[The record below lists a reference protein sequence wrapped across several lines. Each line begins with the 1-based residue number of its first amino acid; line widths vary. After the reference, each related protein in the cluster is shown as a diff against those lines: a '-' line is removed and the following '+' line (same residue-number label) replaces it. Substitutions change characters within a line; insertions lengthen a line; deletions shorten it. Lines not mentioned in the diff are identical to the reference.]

1 MLYQQLPAARKLQ
14 QPQGLVYSL
23 AEWNGVC
30 DELFRSLTYETQM
43 ATRQTL
49 PVLPLRGTVIFPGL
63 TAPIAAGRPGTLR
76 AIESALKG
84 ERLVFAVAQRDN
96 TDEPTPDIL
105 YSMGVIARIGQIQRG
120 LGGVQLLLQGEE
132 RATSLQYTTTEGFL
146 SAVVMPVEEMKPVS
160 ENDPAFVALHK
171 ELRERAAE
179 LGERRGLPEEVVHQV
194 LDAVTDPGR
203 FADLV
208 AGYIE
213 LQPAEKQGLLETL
226 SVEERLRRVL
236 VHVQKQI
243 GMLEMQEEIKSQ
255 VQEELGERQ
264 REMYLRE
271 QMKAIQKELGD
282 DDQSKEIGEL
292 REKLLKLDLPKDAR
306 TEVEREIGRLERS
319 GRESMEAQVIRTYL
333 EWIAELPWSNRSDD
347 NLDLTHAQTVL
358 DDDHYGLPDVKDR
371 VLEFLAVRQLR
382 AQQMADELKQT
393 GEMSISKL
401 RATKEDATPQLGN
414 SAVGDKPITDPK
426 EAKARAMAKGPI
438 LLFVGPPGVGKTSI
452 AKSIA
457 RSLGR
462 NYVRVALGGARD
474 EADIRG
480 HRRTYVGAMPGRII
494 QGMKQGGSKN
504 PVFLLDEVDKLGV
517 SFQGDPAS
525 ALLEVLDPAQ
535 NDNFTDHYLG
545 IPFDLSEVLFIATAN
560 FLQPIPGPL
569 LDRME
574 VVEFAGYTER
584 EKAEI
589 AKKYLIPRQ
598 LEESGLGDKNVAFTD
613 EAVAAVISKYTRE
626 AGVRQLERQVG
637 AVARKVARRIASGDS
652 KMIDD
657 GTIDA
662 DEIREL
668 LGRPKVHPEHAAE
681 ENEVGVA
688 TGMYYTPAGG
698 DIMFVEA
705 AIRRL
710 YNYGQ
715 RSSDDEKTQVSGW
728 GNVSLI
734 LTGQLG
740 DVMKESARAA
750 MTYAA
755 THASTLN
762 IPEDRLGSI
771 EVHIHVPQ
779 GAVPKDGP
787 SAGTT
792 MSTALVSA
800 MSGRPVRKDVAM
812 TGEITLRG
820 RVLPIG
826 GVKEKVL
833 GAHRAGISTIIL
845 PKDNE
850 ADMEDIPE
858 DVRNQ
863 LTFHCVSTL
872 DEVFQIAL
880 MPVEESANAHPTM
893 METMEENA
901 GSMVAQHA

>member
-1 MLYQQLPAARKLQ
+1 
-14 QPQGLVYSL
+14 
-23 AEWNGVC
+23 
-30 DELFRSLTYETQM
+30 M

-120 LGGVQLLLQGEE
+120 LGGVQLLLQGEQ
-132 RATSLQYTTTEGFL
+132 RATALQFTTTEGFL
-146 SAVVMPVEEMKPVS
+146 SAVVMPVEEMKPVA
-160 ENDPAFVALHK
+160 ENDASFVALHK

-282 DDQSKEIGEL
+282 DDQSKEIVEL
-292 REKLLKLDLPKDAR
+292 REKLNKLVLPKEAR
-306 TEVEREIGRLERS
+306 QEVEREIGRLERA

-347 NLDLTHAQTVL
+347 NLELGHAQEVL
-358 DDDHYGLPDVKDR
+358 DEDHYGLPDVKDR

-382 AQQMADELKQT
+382 ALQMENELKQT

-401 RATKEDATPQLGN
+401 KPAKEDATPQLGN
-414 SAVGDKPITDPK
+414 QNHEDRPITDAK

-462 NYVRVALGGARD
+462 QYVRVALGGARD

-494 QGMKQGGSKN
+494 QGMKQGGTKN

-545 IPFDLSEVLFIATAN
+545 VPFDLSEVLFIATAN
-560 FLQPIPGPL
+560 FIQNIPGPL

-574 VVEFAGYTER
+574 VVDFAGYTER

-598 LEESGLGDKNVAFTD
+598 LEESGLGDKNVSFSD
-613 EAVAAVISKYTRE
+613 DAVMAVISKYTRE

-637 AVARKVARRIASGDS
+637 AVARKVARRIATGDS

-657 GTIDA
+657 GVIDA
-662 DEIREL
+662 DEVREL
-668 LGRPKVHPEHAAE
+668 LGRPRVHPEHAAE

-688 TGMYYTPAGG
+688 TGMFYTPAGG

-710 YNYGQ
+710 FGFGQ

-755 THASTLN
+755 THASKLN

-779 GAVPKDGP
+779 GAIPKDGP

-858 DVRNQ
+858 DVRKQ

-872 DEVFQIAL
+872 DEVFDIAL
-880 MPVEESANAHPTM
+880 MPLTEPVKVQPTLMEEMEEKA
-893 METMEENA
+893 ETMVGA
-901 GSMVAQHA
+901 GTE